1 MSLTAEQIDDLGPD
15 WAAAGAARR
24 LWLLDCWKS
33 PRQGKQI
40 PPKDGDWDILLF
52 LSGRGFGKLLNLMTP
67 IPTPGGWTMMGNLAP
82 GDRVFDEAGKP
93 CTVTWVSDIT
103 TPEVAY
109 RVRFSDGSSLDA
121 CSEHQ
126 WVTWTRAERK
136 AFLRSPYEDTT
147 AFPKNWPTWRLKKKF
162 GVPRTETKEQIEK
175 AFELL
180 AAGANV
186 NAAARALGLSWQN
199 IGRHLSAGRYI
210 EDPPPRVWEDSPGPQ
225 IRTTEQIAQTLTFG
239 KRSDFN
245 HCIPQTGPLD
255 LPDVDLPIPP
265 YVLGAWLGD
274 GSSTGGH
281 MFAHEDD
288 MPFMRAQF
296 EADGFPTTSRTD
308 TQCFGTLGLY
318 RLLRENDLLKN
329 KHIPAVYLR
338 ASITQRLALL
348 AGLMDTDGG
357 NDNANLVSFTNCE
370 ERLVDAVEELI
381 VSFGLKVRRDSRIPI
396 CTNNGVAGQRSYRLA
411 FTPHFQPFRMP
422 RKQNRLSFDTGQAL
436 RRRHR
441 MIVGV
446 DRIESMPMRC
456 ITVDSPNSM
465 YLAGRAMIPTH
476 NTSAIVQWAW
486 WEDWRVPGII
496 THAIAPTLSDVRGT
510 LFEGPAGFLA
520 TIPMECLY
528 DQSVDKAY
536 NKSLHE
542 LRLSNGSLIRGF
554 GAQEEAG
561 RLRGPQCHNM
571 IADELREWEKPAG
584 NLELAM
590 TNALFGLRLPYPDG
604 TPSRAVMATTPKPIP
619 FLKRFEKRAG
629 VKVVRG
635 SSYENIKN
643 LAGVYRT
650 TLLSLA
656 GTQIGRQEIDG
667 LYIDEESDHAILK
680 RSWIR
685 LWPKDP
691 DTGKPR
697 KLPEFSFIL
706 EVYDTAASEENWDK
720 KKQVTDPSGSIV
732 LGVFNVAQCFTEAER
747 KKYRVR
753 SKYACLLLDCWTERL
768 GLPDLLERARAQHR
782 TLWGP
787 KGRGRRADMV
797 LIENASSGPGLRQ
810 FMAKWGIPTWPY
822 NPRIGKTMRAH
833 GISPLVQQGM
843 LWVPESGRPDRE
855 NLPIDWSEPFLE
867 QICAFGGEGTTEHD
881 EYVDCISAG
890 FAYLRDRAVLEAT
903 PEVQFLDLDEKLDQD
918 KAEAMEM
925 ADRERAR
932 EVVNP
937 YGV

>member
-1 MSLTAEQIDDLGPD
+1 MPLTAEQVEDLGAD

-24 LWLLDCWKS
+24 MWLVNAWKS
-33 PRQGKQI
+33 PRKGKQI
-40 PPKDGDWDILLF
+40 PPQDGDWQILLMMA
-52 LSGRGFGKLLNLMTP
+52 GRGFGKMLDLTTP
-67 IPTPGGWTMMGNLAP
+67 VPTPSGWTTMGDLRP
-82 GDRVFDEAGKP
+82 GDRVFDEAGWP
-93 CTVTWVSDIT
+93 CGVTWVSDVTI
-103 TPEVAY
+103 PEVAY

-126 WVTWTRAERK
+126 WVTWTSVDMK
-136 AFLRSPYEDTT
+136 AFLQEPYQDKRE
-147 AFPKNWPTWRLKKKF
+147 FPVNWPSWRSEVD
-162 GVPRTETKEQIEK
+162 GI
-175 AFELL
+175 
-180 AAGANV
+180 
-186 NAAARALGLSWQN
+186 
-199 IGRHLSAGRYI
+199 
-210 EDPPPRVWEDSPGPQ
+210 GPQ
-225 IRTTEQIAQTLTFG
+225 VRTTQQIADTLWCKDG
-239 KRSDFN
+239 LN
-245 HCIPQTGPLD
+245 HCIPFAGIA
-255 LPDVDLPIPP
+255 PIQ
-265 YVLGAWLGD
+265 Y
-274 GSSTGGH
+274 
-281 MFAHEDD
+281 
-288 MPFMRAQF
+288 
-296 EADGFPTTSRTD
+296 
-308 TQCFGTLGLY
+308 
-318 RLLRENDLLKN
+318 
-329 KHIPAVYLR
+329 
-338 ASITQRLALL
+338 
-348 AGLMDTDGG
+348 
-357 NDNANLVSFTNCE
+357 
-370 ERLVDAVEELI
+370 
-381 VSFGLKVRRDSRIPI
+381 
-396 CTNNGVAGQRSYRLA
+396 
-411 FTPHFQPFRMP
+411 
-422 RKQNRLSFDTGQAL
+422 
-436 RRRHR
+436 R

-446 DRIESMPMRC
+446 DRIKSMPMRC
-456 ITVDSPNSM
+456 ITVDSPHSM

-476 NTSAIVQWAW
+476 NTISQVQWAW

-520 TIPMECLY
+520 TIPPECLL

-561 RLRGPQCHNM
+561 RLRGPQCHNL

-590 TNALFGLRLPYPDG
+590 TNALFGLRLAYPDG
-604 TPSRAVMATTPKPIP
+604 TPSRAVMGTTPKPIP

-629 VKVVRG
+629 VRVVRG
-635 SSYENIKN
+635 SSYENIRN

-667 LYIDEESDHAILK
+667 LYIDEESDLAILK
-680 RSWIR
+680 RGWIR

-697 KLPEFSFIL
+697 KLPEFSYIL
-706 EVYDTAASEENWDK
+706 EVYDTAASEENFDK
-720 KKQVTDPSGSIV
+720 KKQTTDPSGSIV

-822 NPRIGKTMRAH
+822 NPRIGKTMRVH

-903 PEVQFLDLDEKLDQD
+903 PEVQFLDMDEKLDQD

-932 EVVNP
+932 EAVNP
-937 YGV
+937 YGI